1 MAFDFPSSP
10 VENQIYT
17 PAGGPSYVWRS
28 PAWRINSPSLGADVR
43 RNRIVNP
50 AMQISQENG
59 NTVGTTNGFYPADQ
73 WTVVFGTTGVINIQ
87 RVQVMT
93 PNGSTNR
100 LRVAVPTADALLAA
114 GEVLLIQQNI
124 EGVRIV
130 DFKYGS
136 ASARQGILRFG
147 LQGASRNLR
156 GLHPEHHG

>member
-1 MAFDFPSSP
+1 MS
-10 VENQIYT
+10 
-17 PAGGPSYVWRS
+17 
-28 PAWRINSPSLGADVR
+28 GATG
-43 RNRIVNP
+43 IVNP

-93 PNGSTNR
+93 LNGSTNR
-100 LRVAVPTADALLAA
+100 LRVAVPTADASLAA

-136 ASARQGILRFG
+136 ASARRASCAL
-147 LQGASRNLR
+147 ASR
-156 GLHPEHHG
+156 GQPELTRYPS